1 MRRIDPETVRKILD
15 TADIVEVESDFVNLK
30 RRGANYM
37 GLCPF
42 HNERT
47 PSFSVSKAKG
57 YCKCFSCGKG
67 GSAVGFIMEHEQ
79 LGYGEALRWLANK
92 YGIEVAEEEMTPE
105 QMEAATERESMLA
118 LNDFALRHFEHNITE
133 NPDGRAI
140 GLSYFRER
148 GITDAAIKRF
158 RLGYALDRWDALLS
172 DALNKGYS
180 EKLLLDTG
188 LCGKSERGQL
198 FDRFRGRVIYPVFA
212 LSGKVVAFGG
222 RTLRKDKD
230 VSKYV
235 NSPESVIYHK
245 SNQLYGLYQAR
256 RAIVS
261 ADKCILVE
269 GYMDVISMSQ
279 RGMENVVASS
289 GTSLT
294 DGQISLI
301 HRFTENV
308 TVIYDSD
315 AAGIK
320 ASLRGIDMLLAEG
333 LNIKVMLLPDGE
345 DPDSFAQA
353 HTLEQIQAYMAEH
366 ETDFLRFKTQV
377 LLKDVAANDPIGR
390 SRVITDIVRS
400 ISVIPNDVTRNEYV
414 KECSR
419 LLGANEDTLALQV
432 AKFRAQAA
440 DVKAGRTRPT
450 NENSGDESAIVTD
463 SSLIKRETAIS
474 SDRMAYLRPYE
485 LATLRLVLKY
495 GMIHLCDVTD
505 NEGNIMPVRVIDFID
520 SELAQDDMTFC
531 NADLLNAYNAAM
543 GLTDQWRHERAAKEA
558 EVEEIVNRHREEGVK
573 RIMNEATT
581 LAQTKK
587 LEDELGAEI
596 ENMRN
601 SMLDEFDEL
610 FISRLLASDPDD
622 TLRRL
627 AANMVS
633 EKYQL
638 SRIHTKHSKVETERD
653 CLADRVPKAVY
664 GWKNAVLK
672 WQEKEL
678 RRLMTDAAA
687 NNDSDRVNSILTELM
702 ELRGKVTAL
711 AKYLGERIVLPR
723 K

>member
-15 TADIVEVESDFVNLK
+15 TADIVEVVSDFVNLK

-92 YGIEVAEEEMTPE
+92 YGIEVADEEMTPE

-230 VSKYV
+230 ISKYV

-440 DVKAGRTRPT
+440 DVKVGRTRPA
-450 NENSGDESAIVTD
+450 NENNEEDAAIVTD
-463 SSLIKRETAIS
+463 SSLIRRETAIS

-505 NEGNIMPVRVIDFID
+505 NDGNIMPVRVIDFID

-531 NADLLNAYNAAM
+531 NADLLKAYNAAM
-543 GLTDQWRHERAAKEA
+543 GLTGQWRHERAAREA
-558 EVEEIVNRHREEGVK
+558 EIEEIVNLHREEGLK

-587 LEDELGAEI
+587 LEDELGAEA
-596 ENMRN
+596 ERMRN

-638 SRIHTKHSKVETERD
+638 SRIHTKHSRVETERD

-664 GWKNAVLK
+664 GWKNAVLE

>member
-1 MRRIDPETVRKILD
+1 
-15 TADIVEVESDFVNLK
+15 
-30 RRGANYM
+30 M